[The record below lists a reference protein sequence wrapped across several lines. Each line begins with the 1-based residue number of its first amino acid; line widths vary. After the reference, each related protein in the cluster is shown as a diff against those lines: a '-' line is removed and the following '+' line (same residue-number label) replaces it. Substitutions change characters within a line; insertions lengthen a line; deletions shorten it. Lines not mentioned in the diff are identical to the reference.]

1 MVSAALGYV
10 QLSICSPST
19 PPLTGAGFPFGTDPL
34 GRDVLARVIIGGE
47 ISLKVGVYSAL
58 GAVAIGIVMGL
69 ISGYYGGFVDMIV
82 MRFADVQLALPF
94 ILLAITFIAVIGGG
108 LTNMI
113 ILLIIS
119 QWVQY
124 ARLVRGSV
132 LSLRD
137 REFILAAKA
146 IGVKDIRILFQH
158 LLPNLI
164 GPVIVLMTLNVAN
177 NILLE
182 SSLTFL
188 GLGVDPV
195 IPSWGGML
203 AEGRT
208 YLQTA
213 WWVSVF
219 PGLAILLTVL
229 GLNLLGDWL
238 RDALDPTGRT
248 YFMNR
253 PNSTQVTTLLERTF
267 PRTRVPCWKHTPRR
281 PIKAI
286 CLRPGCLMMKPSA
299 NERRLLSK
307 RPGSALVFVVP
318 TSR

>member
-1 MVSAALGYV
+1 MTAAIKTDKLKRFKNLEFILGVLLVGGIGLAVIFSGWLFPGGGSELNLAYR
-10 QLSICSPST
+10 LT
-19 PPLTGAGFPFGTDPL
+19 PPLVEPGFPLGTDPL

-47 ISLKVGVYSAL
+47 ISLKVGVYSAF
-58 GAVAIGIVMGL
+58 GAVVIGIIMGL
-69 ISGYYGGFVDMIV
+69 VSGYYGGFLDMIV

-248 YFMNR
+248 
-253 PNSTQVTTLLERTF
+253 SL
-267 PRTRVPCWKHTPRR
+267 
-281 PIKAI
+281 
-286 CLRPGCLMMKPSA
+286 
-299 NERRLLSK
+299 
-307 RPGSALVFVVP
+307 
-318 TSR
+318 

>member
-1 MVSAALGYV
+1 MSLNSLRLQRFKNFEFITGALLVGSIGLAV
-10 QLSICSPST
+10 LLSGWLFPDGGSGINLAMRLT
-19 PPLTGAGFPFGTDPL
+19 PPLTDGSFPLGTDPL

-47 ISLKVGVYSAL
+47 ISLKVGFYSAL
-58 GAVAIGIVMGL
+58 GAVALGIVMGL
-69 ISGYYGGFVDMIV
+69 LSGYYGGFIDMIV

-113 ILLIIS
+113 ILLIVS

-132 LSLRD
+132 LSLKD
-137 REFILAAKA
+137 REFILSAQA
-146 IGVKDIRILFQH
+146 IGVRDWRILFQH
-158 LLPNLI
+158 LLPNLL

-219 PGLAILLTVL
+219 PGIAILLTVL

-238 RDALDPTGRT
+238 RDTLDPTGRT
-248 YFMNR
+248 
-253 PNSTQVTTLLERTF
+253 SQ
-267 PRTRVPCWKHTPRR
+267 
-281 PIKAI
+281 
-286 CLRPGCLMMKPSA
+286 
-299 NERRLLSK
+299 
-307 RPGSALVFVVP
+307 
-318 TSR
+318 

>member
-1 MVSAALGYV
+1 MSRSFAHLKSLEFLLGS
-10 QLSICSPST
+10 L
-19 PPLTGAGFPFGTDPL
+19 LTGTICLLVLFSGLLFPGADAIDLTARLLPPFATFGHPFGTDPL
-34 GRDVLARVIIGGE
+34 GRDVLARVITGGK
-47 ISLKVGVYSAL
+47 ISLQVGILSVAGAVVVGV
-58 GAVAIGIVMGL
+58 VMGL
-69 ISGYYGGFVDMIV
+69 ISGYYRGFWDMLV

-94 ILLAITFIAVIGGG
+94 ILLAITFIAIVGGG
-108 LTNMI
+108 LRNMI
-113 ILLIIS
+113 LLLIVS

-137 REFILAAKA
+137 REFIQSAQA
-146 IGVKDIRILFQH
+146 IGVRDGNILFRH

-164 GPVIVLMTLNVAN
+164 GPVVVLMTLNVAN

-188 GLGVDPV
+188 GLGVDPL

-203 AEGRT
+203 ADGRT
-208 YLQTA
+208 YLQNA

-238 RDALDPTGRT
+238 RDSLDPTGRT
-248 YFMNR
+248 
-253 PNSTQVTTLLERTF
+253 
-267 PRTRVPCWKHTPRR
+267 
-281 PIKAI
+281 
-286 CLRPGCLMMKPSA
+286 
-299 NERRLLSK
+299 
-307 RPGSALVFVVP
+307 
-318 TSR
+318 SR

>member
-1 MVSAALGYV
+1 MSTYLFNGQVSALKNFEFVLGF
-10 QLSICSPST
+10 L
-19 PPLTGAGFPFGTDPL
+19 LTGVICLLVLTSDYLFGTSADQINLASRLIEPFQDSAHLFGTDPL
-34 GRDVLARVIIGGE
+34 GRDVLARVVAGGAV
-47 ISLKVGVYSAL
+47 SLKVGFLSVI
-58 GAVAIGIVMGL
+58 GAVIFGVLMGL
-69 ISGYYGGFVDMIV
+69 ISGYYRGFWDVVV
-82 MRFADVQLALPF
+82 MRFADIQLALPF
-94 ILLAITFIAVIGGG
+94 ILLAITFMAIVGGG

-113 ILLIIS
+113 ILLIVS

-137 REFILAAKA
+137 REFIQSAKA
-146 IGVKDIRILFQH
+146 IGVSHFNILFRH

-188 GLGVDPV
+188 GMGVDPL

-203 AEGRT
+203 ADGRT
-208 YLQTA
+208 YIQTA
-213 WWVSVF
+213 WWVSFF

-238 RDALDPTGRT
+238 RDTLDPTGR
-248 YFMNR
+248 
-253 PNSTQVTTLLERTF
+253 
-267 PRTRVPCWKHTPRR
+267 
-281 PIKAI
+281 A
-286 CLRPGCLMMKPSA
+286 
-299 NERRLLSK
+299 
-307 RPGSALVFVVP
+307 
-318 TSR
+318 SR

>member
-1 MVSAALGYV
+1 MTTKAANTRFARFRNLEFILGV
-10 QLSICSPST
+10 LLAGGMCLAVLLSGVLFPGGADKIDLMARLT
-19 PPLTGAGFPFGTDPL
+19 PPFVNWAHALGTDPL
-34 GRDVLARVIIGGE
+34 GRDVLARVVAGGK
-47 ISLKVGVYSAL
+47 ISLLVGFTSVA
-58 GAVAIGIVMGL
+58 GAVVIGVVMGL
-69 ISGYYGGFVDMIV
+69 VSGYYRGFWDMLV

-94 ILLAITFIAVIGGG
+94 ILLAITFIAIVGGG
-108 LTNMI
+108 LTNTI
-113 ILLIIS
+113 ILLIVS

-132 LSLRD
+132 LSLRE
-137 REFILAAKA
+137 REFIQSARA
-146 IGVKDIRILFQH
+146 IGVRDVKILFQH

-188 GLGVDPV
+188 GLGVDPL

-203 AEGRT
+203 ADGRT
-208 YLQTA
+208 YLQNA

-238 RDALDPTGRT
+238 RDSLDPTGRT
-248 YFMNR
+248 
-253 PNSTQVTTLLERTF
+253 
-267 PRTRVPCWKHTPRR
+267 
-281 PIKAI
+281 
-286 CLRPGCLMMKPSA
+286 
-299 NERRLLSK
+299 
-307 RPGSALVFVVP
+307 
-318 TSR
+318 SR

>member
-1 MVSAALGYV
+1 MASRAASSNFLKLEFVLGALLV
-10 QLSICSPST
+10 GVIALAVIFSGVIFPGGAEKIDLMSRLV
-19 PPLTGAGFPFGTDPL
+19 PPFTKPAHVLGTDPL
-34 GRDVLARVIIGGE
+34 GRDVLARVMAGGK
-47 ISLKVGVYSAL
+47 ISLLVGFVS
-58 GAVAIGIVMGL
+58 VAGGVVFGTVMGL
-69 ISGYYGGFVDMIV
+69 VAGYYRGIWDMLV
-82 MRFADVQLALPF
+82 MRFADIQLAMPF
-94 ILLAITFIAVIGGG
+94 ILLAITFIAIVGGG
-108 LTNMI
+108 LANTI
-113 ILLIIS
+113 ILLIVS

-132 LSLRD
+132 LTLRE
-137 REFILAAKA
+137 REFILSARA
-146 IGVKDIRILFQH
+146 IGVKDWRIIVQH

-164 GPVIVLMTLNVAN
+164 GPVIVLMTLNVAT

-188 GLGVDPV
+188 GLGIDPT

-238 RDALDPTGRT
+238 RDSLDPTGRT
-248 YFMNR
+248 
-253 PNSTQVTTLLERTF
+253 
-267 PRTRVPCWKHTPRR
+267 
-281 PIKAI
+281 
-286 CLRPGCLMMKPSA
+286 SA
-299 NERRLLSK
+299 
-307 RPGSALVFVVP
+307 
-318 TSR
+318 

>member
-1 MVSAALGYV
+1 MTTKAASARFARFRNLEFILGAF
-10 QLSICSPST
+10 LTGSICLAVIFSGVLFPGGVDKIDLMARLT
-19 PPLTGAGFPFGTDPL
+19 PPFVNWAHPLGTDPL
-34 GRDVLARVIIGGE
+34 GRDVLARVVAGGK
-47 ISLKVGVYSAL
+47 ISLLVGLTSVAGAVVVGV
-58 GAVAIGIVMGL
+58 IMGL
-69 ISGYYGGFVDMIV
+69 VSGYYRGFWDMLV

-94 ILLAITFIAVIGGG
+94 ILLAITFIAIVGGG
-108 LTNMI
+108 LTNTI
-113 ILLIIS
+113 ILLIVS

-132 LSLRD
+132 LSLRE
-137 REFILAAKA
+137 REFIQSARA
-146 IGVKDIRILFQH
+146 IGVRDYKILFQH

-188 GLGVDPV
+188 GLGVDPL

-203 AEGRT
+203 ADGRT
-208 YLQTA
+208 YLQNA

-238 RDALDPTGRT
+238 RDSLDPTGRT
-248 YFMNR
+248 
-253 PNSTQVTTLLERTF
+253 
-267 PRTRVPCWKHTPRR
+267 
-281 PIKAI
+281 
-286 CLRPGCLMMKPSA
+286 
-299 NERRLLSK
+299 
-307 RPGSALVFVVP
+307 
-318 TSR
+318 SR